1 MVSAQWFAHN
11 KYLMHK
17 PLNHP
22 VSWLYT
28 TITTRRDR
36 NFTSELTQSY
46 YVGHPRQL
54 STTKTQHNN
63 NTENNNNIFDQ
74 HFTNAYLRH
83 PRLLTINQHVS
94 KGPYWQKGTG
104 SALELK
110 GWHRRHVCVFVGVIP
125 SQWLWFL
132 VNSTHLVCD
141 KVYLLEFALFS
152 PKFNSSIF
160 QPKIKNNIERNITG
174 IYGIIDFWC
183 W

>member
-1 MVSAQWFAHN
+1 MSAQWFAHN

-110 GWHRRHVCVFVGVIP
+110 GWHRRHDWTRLPRVVRIKPRHVERYLFFNVTVM
-125 SQWLWFL
+125 
-132 VNSTHLVCD
+132 D
-141 KVYLLEFALFS
+141 KLEFRDHRQIS
-152 PKFNSSIF
+152 
-160 QPKIKNNIERNITG
+160 G
-174 IYGIIDFWC
+174 
-183 W
+183 

>member
-110 GWHRRHVCVFVGVIP
+110 GWHRCHGWTQEPWCVCVCVCVCAHARACGASPAID
-125 SQWLWFL
+125 L
-132 VNSTHLVCD
+132 VMIKWHWYHLIHTNKSISNC
-141 KVYLLEFALFS
+141 FS
-152 PKFNSSIF
+152 
-160 QPKIKNNIERNITG
+160 NN
-174 IYGIIDFWC
+174 W
-183 W
+183 